1 MAFHFT
7 KGYEDYAK
15 FPMHYLKITQ
25 SYNEGNHKAHW
36 YGATPKDYPTDL
48 GGEDG
53 GRDYLISPIDM
64 KVTNVQGIG
73 NSKVSN
79 KVFLVSTKK
88 VHTPIGYYQI
98 FMTAVHFEDSDVK
111 KFGIK
116 KGKVF
121 KAGEPICLEG
131 KETATANHLH
141 FTCGIGSA
149 NKSVKNSK
157 GKYVTK
163 GDCRKPEDIFYI
175 DKNFTKVLKTRN
187 IKFQY
192 LPPLK
197 KETKPS
203 VSYYK
208 KYTGKSVSI
217 VDGLKAI
224 GVDSS
229 FSYRKKIAKKNGITA
244 YVGLPSQNKKMLD
257 LLKKGI
263 LIKI

>member
-15 FPMHYLKITQ
+15 FPMHYLKVSQT
-25 SYNEGNHKAHW
+25 YNGSGHKPHW
-36 YGATPKDYPTDL
+36 YGATPKDYPIDL
-48 GGEDG
+48 AGEDG
-53 GRDYLISPIDM
+53 GRDYLFSPVTM

-88 VHTPIGYYQI
+88 VHTPIGKHQI

-121 KAGEPICLEG
+121 KEGEPICFEG

-149 NKSVKNSK
+149 SQSVENSK
-157 GKYVTK
+157 GKWVTK
-163 GDCRKPEDIFYI
+163 GNCRKPEEIFYI
-175 DKNFTKVLKTRN
+175 DKNFTKVLKSGN
-187 IKFQY
+187 LNWEY
-192 LPPLK
+192 LPLL
-197 KETKPS
+197 ETKPS

-229 FSYRKKIAKKNGITA
+229 FLNRKKIAKKNGITA
-244 YVGLPSQNKKMLD
+244 YIGLPSQNKKLLE
-257 LLKKGI
+257 LLKQGK
-263 LIKI
+263 LIK

>member
-15 FPMHYLKITQ
+15 FPMHYLKVSQT
-25 SYNEGNHKAHW
+25 YNGSGHKPHW
-36 YGATPKDYPTDL
+36 YGATPKDFPIDL
-48 GGEDG
+48 AGEDT
-53 GRDYLISPIDM
+53 GRDYLFSPTTM

-88 VHTPIGYYQI
+88 VHTPIGKHQI

-121 KAGEPICLEG
+121 KEGEPICFEG

-141 FTCGIGSA
+141 FTCGIGSVS
-149 NKSVKNSK
+149 KSVENSR
-157 GKYVTK
+157 GKWVTK
-163 GDCRKPEDIFYI
+163 GDCRKPEEIFYI
-175 DKNFTKVLKTRN
+175 DKNFTKVLKSGN
-187 IKFQY
+187 LNWEY
-192 LPPLK
+192 LPSL
-197 KETKPS
+197 KPS

-208 KYTGKSVSI
+208 KYTGKSLSI
-217 VDGLKAI
+217 VDENNLGLDFVVVKP
-224 GVDSS
+224 
-229 FSYRKKIAKKNGITA
+229 KKNNITA

-257 LLKKGI
+257 LLKEGK
-263 LIKI
+263 LIKV

>member
-15 FPMHYLKITQ
+15 FPMHYLKVSQT
-25 SYNEGNHKAHW
+25 YNGSGHKSHW
-36 YGATPKDYPTDL
+36 YNATPKDYPIDL
-48 GGEDG
+48 AGEDG
-53 GRDYLISPIDM
+53 GRDYLYSPVDM

-73 NSKVSN
+73 NGKVSN

-88 VHTPIGYYQI
+88 VHTPIGKHQI

-121 KAGEPICLEG
+121 KEGEPICFEG

-149 NKSVKNSK
+149 SQSVENSK
-157 GKYVTK
+157 KEWVTK

-175 DKNFTKVLKTRN
+175 DKNFTKVLKTGGLN
-187 IKFQY
+187 WEY
-192 LPPLK
+192 LPPLV
-197 KETKPS
+197 E
-203 VSYYK
+203 YYK
-208 KYTGKSVSI
+208 KYTGKSSSI
-217 VDGLKAI
+217 VDALHSV

-229 FSYRKKIAKKNGITA
+229 FSNRRKIWKRNKLKGIYLGTAKQNGI
-244 YVGLPSQNKKMLD
+244 LLS
-257 LLKKGI
+257 LLKSGK
-263 LIKI
+263 LVKEIK